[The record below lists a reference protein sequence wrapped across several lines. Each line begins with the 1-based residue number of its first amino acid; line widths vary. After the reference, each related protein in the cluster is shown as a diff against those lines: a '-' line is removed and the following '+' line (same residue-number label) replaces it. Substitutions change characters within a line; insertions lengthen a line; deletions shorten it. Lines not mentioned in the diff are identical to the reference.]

1 MNIRLILAVWACKLG
16 ILGSRLLGK
25 KGTSMPGHL
34 AMRICPNILTLL
46 SGQVKEDI
54 IVVCGTNGKTTTNN
68 LLSAFVSSAGKKV
81 VCNTVGANM
90 IWGVCCAF
98 AEKANLLGRLDADFA
113 CLEVDEASSVHVL
126 RYVKPTYMIVTNLF
140 RDQLDRYGTVEQTL
154 DYIRRS
160 LELSPET
167 KLILNADDPMVAR
180 LGENTHRKCYY
191 FGIDEE
197 AGTEEEKESSYCTC
211 GEKLEYDLHHYS
223 HLGKY
228 RCPKC
233 GFGRHELDFSVR
245 NIDLSEGIRFSLFEG
260 DKTTDFVVNY
270 RGLYNIYNIALSFS
284 TAHLVL
290 GTVSDHET
298 VLAAYHPQIGR
309 MEEFYLGKPVVLNMA
324 KNPAGFNQSISAVL
338 TDKREKDLLIGV
350 NDNPSDGVDVSWLWD
365 VNFERLKDANVRRL
379 VVTGIRADE
388 LMLRMKHAGFPEE
401 KQIKTQDL
409 KLAADSLLSG
419 DAPVCYALA
428 NYTVV
433 FPLQEI
439 FKERDEKHGA

>member
-16 ILGSRLLGK
+16 ILASRMLGK
-25 KGTSMPGHL
+25 KGTSMPGQL
-34 AMRICPNILTLL
+34 AMKICPNILTLL
-46 SGQVKEDI
+46 SRQVKEDI
-54 IVVCGTNGKTTTNN
+54 VVVCGTNGKTTTNN
-68 LLSAFVSSAGKKV
+68 MLSDFFRSAGKKV

-98 AEKANLLGRLDADFA
+98 AERANLLGKLNADLA

-126 RYVKPTYMIVTNLF
+126 RQVKPTYMLVTNLF
-140 RDQLDRYGTVEQTL
+140 RDQLDRYGTVELTL

-160 LELSPET
+160 LVLSPET

-180 LGENTHRKCYY
+180 LGEDAQRECYY

-197 AGTEEEKESSYCTC
+197 TDTEEEKEPSYCTC
-211 GEKLEYDLHHYS
+211 GEKFSYELHHYS
-223 HLGKY
+223 HLGKF
-228 RCPKC
+228 RCENC
-233 GFGRHELDFSVR
+233 GKKRHDLDFAVTGVS
-245 NIDLSEGIRFSLFEG
+245 LSDGIRFTLTMG
-260 DKTTDFVVNY
+260 DKSTDFAVNY
-270 RGLYNIYNIALSFS
+270 RGLYNIYNIALSYS
-284 TAHLVL
+284 TACLVL
-290 GTVSDHET
+290 GQAPDHQK
-298 VLAAYHPQIGR
+298 VLAAYKPQIGR
-309 MEEFYLGKPVVLNMA
+309 MEEFFIQKPVILNMA

-350 NDNPSDGVDVSWLWD
+350 NDNPSDGTDISWLWE
-365 VNFERLKDANVRRL
+365 VNFERLQKANIRRL

-388 LMLRMKHAGFPEE
+388 LMLRMKHAGFPEDS
-401 KQIKTQDL
+401 QIKTRSL
-409 KLAADSLLSG
+409 KEATDSLLSG